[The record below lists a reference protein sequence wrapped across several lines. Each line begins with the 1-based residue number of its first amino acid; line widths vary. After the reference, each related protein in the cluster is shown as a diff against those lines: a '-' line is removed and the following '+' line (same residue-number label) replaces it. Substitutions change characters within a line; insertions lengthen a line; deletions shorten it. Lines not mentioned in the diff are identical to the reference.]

1 MNLAGFDINWIAMKA
16 EIFSSTVTF
25 KDDPFEDTDPR
36 LVLRRN
42 KYKRCYPVRRKF
54 NRDPMAHTQESNLG

>member
-1 MNLAGFDINWIAMKA
+1 MNLAGFDINWIAMKT

-36 LVLRRN
+36 LVLLRN
-42 KYKRCYPVRRKF
+42 K
-54 NRDPMAHTQESNLG
+54 

>member
-1 MNLAGFDINWIAMKA
+1 MNLAGFDINWIAMKT
-16 EIFSSTVTF
+16 EIFSSKVTF

-42 KYKRCYPVRRKF
+42 K
-54 NRDPMAHTQESNLG
+54 